1 MKLIYDMT
9 FENLQKYLENLGCKK
24 YRCSQIWD
32 WLYIKK
38 VNSFDEMTNLPP
50 ELISSLKQDFQFM
63 SLDLVLQST
72 SLDGTIKFL
81 FGLHDKNLIE
91 VVLMNHHYGLS
102 LCVTSQIGCNIG
114 CSFCASGRLSKKRD
128 LTSGEIV
135 LQILEVEKILD
146 KKITS
151 VVVMGIGEP
160 FDNFD
165 NLIDFLSII
174 NHQKGLN
181 IGARRITV
189 STAGIIPGIM
199 KFADL
204 KLQVNLALSLHSAID
219 SKRTSLMKINQAY
232 KLANVMESIKYYLD
246 KTNRRVTIEYI
257 LIDQVNDQK
266 EDALALIKL
275 LKGLNVYINLIPYN
289 EVIEAPYKRSSKEN
303 QLKFLDIVKKG
314 GLDVT
319 LRKEQGHDI
328 NAACGQLRSVQEA
341 KREKMSDN

>member
-232 KLANVMESIKYYLD
+232 KLANVMEAIKYYLD

-257 LIDQVNDQK
+257 LIEIGRAHV
-266 EDALALIKL
+266 
-275 LKGLNVYINLIPYN
+275 
-289 EVIEAPYKRSSKEN
+289 
-303 QLKFLDIVKKG
+303 
-314 GLDVT
+314 
-319 LRKEQGHDI
+319 
-328 NAACGQLRSVQEA
+328 
-341 KREKMSDN
+341 